1 MPKKERREVGVGSG
15 LATVA
20 GLTMKIL
27 QLGNCYFG
35 GAFREMGHEVKWAS
49 TDPGADVVLSPFLV
63 EAKNLL
69 AALPADWRPDVI
81 VMGDHSG
88 FPKIL
93 GLEALSIPLAWY
105 AVDSHIH
112 HDWHRHYSAVWDFVF
127 VAQKEW
133 APLYA
138 LEPDRQ
144 TVSWMPLFCHAA
156 HDRDLNRAR
165 TAPLVFVGTLNPA
178 WNPDRV
184 ELMQRLQARYPIDV
198 RTGAYVEIFNQAQ
211 MVLNQSVAG
220 DVNFRTFQAMA
231 CGAMLVT
238 ERVGNGFEELFQDRV
253 HCAVYEK
260 GNVEQIVEIARYYE
274 NHPSEREAIAACGRQ
289 AVLARH
295 TSHHRAEALLSLIA
309 RSDVSA
315 MVSKRLARQA
325 AIQGSMAQVYDVA
338 MRSYLKAANRGEG
351 ERKTVFYNTI
361 ARQYA
366 EQGLAICRRLGPMA
380 QAASCPAA

>member
-1 MPKKERREVGVGSG
+1 
-15 LATVA
+15 
-20 GLTMKIL
+20 
-27 QLGNCYFG
+27 
-35 GAFREMGHEVKWAS
+35 MGHEVKWAS
-49 TDPGADVVLSPFLV
+49 TDPGADVVLEPFLV
-63 EAKNLL
+63 EAKNVL
-69 AALPADWRPDVI
+69 AALPVNWRPDLI
-81 VMGDHSG
+81 VMGDQSM
-88 FPKIL
+88 FPEIL

-105 AVDSHIH
+105 AIDSHINYA
-112 HDWHRHYSAVWDFVF
+112 WHRHYSTVWDVVF

-133 APLYA
+133 VPLYM

-144 TVSWMPLFCHAA
+144 TVSWQPLFCHTA
-156 HDRDLNRAR
+156 HDRDLNMAR
-165 TAPLVFVGTLNPA
+165 TAPLVFVGTLNPV

-184 ELMQRLQARYPIDV
+184 ELMRRLQARYPIDV

-211 MVLNQSVAG
+211 MVLNQSVAC

-260 GNVEQIVEIARYYE
+260 GNVDQIVEIARYYAD
-274 NHPSEREAIAACGRQ
+274 HPSEREAIATCGQ
-289 AVLARH
+289 QTVLAHH
-295 TSHHRAEALLSLIA
+295 TSHHRADALLSLIA

-325 AIQGSMAQVYDVA
+325 AIQGSLAQVYDIA
-338 MRSYLKAANRGEG
+338 MQSYLEAANRGESD
-351 ERKTVFYNTI
+351 EKTWFCKTM

-366 EQGLAICRRLGPMA
+366 EQGLAICQTLGPIP
-380 QAASCPAA
+380 QAAPCLAT